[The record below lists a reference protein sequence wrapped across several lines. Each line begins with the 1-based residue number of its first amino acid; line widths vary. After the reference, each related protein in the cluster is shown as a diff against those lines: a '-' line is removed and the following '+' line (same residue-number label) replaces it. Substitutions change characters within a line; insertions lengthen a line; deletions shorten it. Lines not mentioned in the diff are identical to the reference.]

1 MIESGE
7 YPTFTELLELKE
19 KGIDYELIYD
29 RIIFNKCAILN
40 TYDNV
45 PEPIR
50 KLPFFLLTNNPFRAD
65 IVLQLTTDMKSQTT

>member
-7 YPTFTELLELKE
+7 YPSFMELVELQQR
-19 KGIDYELIYD
+19 GIDYELIYD
-29 RIIFNKCAILN
+29 RIIFNKYAVLN

-65 IVLQLTTDMKSQTT
+65 IVFELTSDMKSTI